1 MSAVTERDVERRF
14 VQLGTR
20 CGAHVVKLSCPGNAG
35 MPDRLVLYPGGAT
48 ALVELKAPDKR
59 PRPLQLRVFGR
70 LADLD
75 HPVAVIDSL
84 EGAEAFWAG
93 REVKL

>member
-1 MSAVTERDVERRF
+1 M
-14 VQLGTR
+14 
-20 CGAHVVKLSCPGNAG
+20 
-35 MPDRLVLYPGGAT
+35 LYPGGTT
-48 ALVELKAPDKR
+48 ALVELKAPGKR

-70 LADLD
+70 LADLG